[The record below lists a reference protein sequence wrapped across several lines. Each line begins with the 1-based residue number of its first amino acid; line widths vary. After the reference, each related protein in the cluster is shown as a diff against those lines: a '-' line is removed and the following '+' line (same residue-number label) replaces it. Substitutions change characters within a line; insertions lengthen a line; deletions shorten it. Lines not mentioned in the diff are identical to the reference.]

1 MKRHFISSGVGAAAA
16 LALLCMP
23 SRAAA
28 QYGAPSSA
36 GESENKPAAHPAM
49 TPRTSDGKP
58 DLSGMWDLVG
68 GGPPLILRKDAEGR
82 PTKILFAE
90 PDADFSKGDA
100 QARARR
106 AAAPNQPP
114 YKPEL
119 MEKVKY
125 LDEHTNEFDGD
136 LHCMPLGVPRM
147 GPPKQIV
154 QYPGHVVFLYEG
166 GQSSINTFRVIPTDG
181 RPHRADVEPSY
192 LGDSVAHW
200 EKDTLVVDVTGFND
214 LSWIGPDGHFH
225 SDALHVIERF
235 TRDGDTIKYE
245 VTAEDPN
252 VFTRPWTMN
261 PRQLKLNPDPNAA
274 IEEDPPCMDRDSSHL
289 VNHEH
294 H

>member
-1 MKRHFISSGVGAAAA
+1 MRHHFLSSTVATALFVAAC
-16 LALLCMP
+16 LVP
-23 SRAAA
+23 VRVAA
-28 QYGAPSSA
+28 QYGAPSSSA
-36 GESENKPAAHPAM
+36 DSEKKPATSSAA
-49 TPRTSDGKP
+49 TPRTTDGKP
-58 DLSGMWDLVG
+58 DLSGIWEPVG
-68 GGPPLILRKDAEGR
+68 GGPPLILRKDAEGT

-136 LHCMPLGVPRM
+136 LHCMPPGVPRL
-147 GPPKQIV
+147 GPPRQIV
-154 QYPGHVVFLYEG
+154 EYPGHVVFLYEG

-181 RPHRADVEPSY
+181 RPHSADPEPSY
-192 LGDSVAHW
+192 LGDSIAHW

-214 LSWIGPDGHFH
+214 LSWLSADGHFH
-225 SDALHVIERF
+225 SEAMHVIERF
-235 TRDGDTIKYE
+235 TREGDKITYD
-245 VTAEDPN
+245 VTVEDPK
-252 VFTRPWTMN
+252 VFTRPWTMTS
-261 PRQLKLNPDPNAA
+261 RQLKLNPDPNAA
-274 IEEDPPCMDRDSSHL
+274 IEEDPPCMDRDSIHL
-289 VNHEH
+289 MNHEH